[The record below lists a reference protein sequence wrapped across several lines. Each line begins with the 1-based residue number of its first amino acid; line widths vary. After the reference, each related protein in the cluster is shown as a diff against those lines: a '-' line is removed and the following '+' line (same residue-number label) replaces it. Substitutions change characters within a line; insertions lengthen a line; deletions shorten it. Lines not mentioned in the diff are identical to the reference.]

1 MNKSR
6 RIKKIK
12 KSFLRRID
20 TKFTRALGMILA
32 ATLII
37 FSILL
42 TVSNG
47 QSGFSIEETN
57 RIVKICTQK

>member
-20 TKFTRALGMILA
+20 TKYTRALGMILA
-32 ATLII
+32 AALII

-47 QSGFSIEETN
+47 
-57 RIVKICTQK
+57 